1 MTALGWERGGIA
13 LALYF
18 VAVAAGRL
26 RAGRKQQA
34 ALKMPLADAAVL
46 EAVFHPRLQDG
57 DDTAL
62 LMELREK
69 FASLNRQAHAEE
81 FSHLHTWIATLS
93 QTLAPAQNATLCRAV
108 LRLLTS
114 NDRPLQC
121 VGAQTAADLQLA
133 EAIPSIMALLSE
145 DALDS
150 RSRKALEEA
159 LARLSGTEIATG

>member
-69 FASLNRQAHAEE
+69 FVALNRQADAAE
-81 FSHLHTWIATLS
+81 FFALHIEIATLS
-93 QTLAPAQNATLCRAV
+93 YTLAPSQSATLRRAV

-114 NDRPLQC
+114 NDCSLQC